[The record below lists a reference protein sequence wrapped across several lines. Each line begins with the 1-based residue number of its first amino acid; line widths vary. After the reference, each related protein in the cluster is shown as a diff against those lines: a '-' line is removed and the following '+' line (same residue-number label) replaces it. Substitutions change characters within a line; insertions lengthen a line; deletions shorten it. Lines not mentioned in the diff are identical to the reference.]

1 MFPNV
6 PNEAKKLELEGDFIR
21 IDGKVYPAKDFLE
34 SFNENGKDRPEIKW
48 DESGDFSSE
57 NLDIIDSY
65 ISNHDT
71 DDEHD
76 HQTENRKTPSDEKKL
91 NCDGKCIE
99 IDGKLY
105 KCEDT
110 SDRPE
115 CSKNAQHRG
124 IFNEISAVNNE
135 EEAEEVHSK
144 RSETSMIVRQVFP
157 KIPEKAKKLW
167 YENETIRI
175 DGTLYPSEAFLESTS
190 TNSRPGM
197 RISSQKLKE
206 IAIDEKGTKNIGNKC
221 RKIANKILHC
231 VQTGARFLGR
241 ACTFPLKSIS
251 RCCRHKC
258 LSCKDVSCREDCE
271 CNQLHAAD
279 KQD

>member
-1 MFPNV
+1 MH
-6 PNEAKKLELEGDFIR
+6 A
-21 IDGKVYPAKDFLE
+21 
-34 SFNENGKDRPEIKW
+34 
-48 DESGDFSSE
+48 
-57 NLDIIDSY
+57 
-65 ISNHDT
+65 
-71 DDEHD
+71 
-76 HQTENRKTPSDEKKL
+76 
-91 NCDGKCIE
+91 
-99 IDGKLY
+99 
-105 KCEDT
+105 DT
-110 SDRPE
+110 SNRPE

-124 IFNEISAVNNE
+124 ICNEISAVNNE

-206 IAIDEKGTKNIGNKC
+206 IAIDEKGSKNIGNKC

-241 ACTFPLKSIS
+241 ACTFPLKSVS
-251 RCCRHKC
+251 RCYRHEC
-258 LSCKDVSCREDCE
+258 LSCNDVSCREDCE
-271 CNQLHAAD
+271 RNQLHAVD